1 MLDFSLDDIEW
12 TGSMVPMKLLMLF
25 MHVRSDAAS
34 VTGTTCFRNILEH
47 TKPGGLLEIQEP
59 EAWMRSEVDTMSNET
74 GLLIDAG
81 FVDVHEEAI
90 KAEPLSAPS
99 SHSALQNKPEL

>member
-1 MLDFSLDDIEW
+1 
-12 TGSMVPMKLLMLF
+12 MVPMKLLMLF

-74 GLLIDAG
+74 VCSQFNVLCNEAAKKSMKKMNMAG
-81 FVDVHEEAI
+81 
-90 KAEPLSAPS
+90 
-99 SHSALQNKPEL
+99 